1 MSYHIY
7 EFKFSS
13 GVHFGINSLDDTG
26 FTFGSDTLFSALCIE
41 ALKMGEDQLDML
53 VGYAK
58 KGKLLLSDAFPVVKG
73 EYYLPKPMKK
83 IDYADDGNLNAKK
96 AFKKMKYIPVTVFE
110 EYLKGN
116 MTGSEAEKIKMPG
129 HKVIKVSA
137 SIKGNEE
144 ADPFR
149 VGTYY
154 FDDDESLYIIVKTE
168 SDKVKCFLEELI
180 DGLSLIGIG
189 GKRSS
194 GLGKFE
200 CHYRIPSKPMIDRL
214 EAESDIYMSLSGT
227 LPRKTEL
234 EKAMEKAEY
243 TVSKR
248 SGFVLS
254 TSYSESF
261 MRKRDLYIFNAG
273 SCFKN
278 KFEGDVY
285 DVSSQGTHP
294 VYRYAKPL
302 FIGVGL

>member
-41 ALKMGEDQLDML
+41 ALKMGETPFNNL
-53 VGYAK
+53 VKYAK
-58 KGKLLLSDAFPVVKG
+58 EGKLLISDAFPLIDG

-83 IDYADDGNLNAKK
+83 IEYQDEGNSSAKK
-96 AFKKMKYIPVTVFE
+96 AFKSMKYIPFSQFNK
-110 EYLKGN
+110 YLHGK
-116 MTGSEAEKIKMPG
+116 MTGEEAGKIKMPG
-129 HKVIKVSA
+129 RKVIKTSA

-149 VGTYY
+149 IGTYY
-154 FDDDESLYIIVKTE
+154 FGENEALYIVVKTE
-168 SDKVKCFLEELI
+168 SQEIENFFEDLI
-180 DGLSLIGIG
+180 DAVSLVGIG

-200 CHYRIPSKPMIDRL
+200 LYRRKISELLLSKL
-214 EAESDIYMSLSGT
+214 NSESEVYMSLSGT
-227 LPRKTEL
+227 LPKDEEL
-234 EKAMEKAEY
+234 EKVMEKAEY
-243 TVSKR
+243 MLVKR
-248 SGFVLS
+248 SGFVS
-254 TSYSESF
+254 SCTYGESF
-261 MRKRDLYIFNAG
+261 MRKKDLYILSAG
-273 SCFKN
+273 SCFRS

-285 DVSSQGTHP
+285 DVSSKGKHP

-302 FIGVGL
+302 FIGV